1 MENKEVNE
9 VKEEKEVNKI
19 EDASEEQ
26 DTVQSKEDKWKKIRK
41 SALEWIYCALI
52 AFVLA
57 VIIKYFIGTPTV
69 VKQTSMI
76 PTLQQEDRLILNR
89 ISKTF
94 NGKPSRGD
102 IVTFEQP
109 SKLSYSE
116 SEVDLNNPIA
126 KYENEPEGW
135 FNQFCYHVLEINK
148 TSFIKRVIGV
158 EGDKIEIKD
167 GYCYVNGE
175 KENAYYL
182 DESVTTPA
190 KGHFTKFTVPEGYVF
205 CMGDNRNGSLDCRS
219 FGCIPIEK
227 IEGTVVL
234 RFWPLNK
241 FGGV

>member
-1 MENKEVNE
+1 MEENKETE
-9 VKEEKEVNKI
+9 VKDVKQEVNNNSTDPK
-19 EDASEEQ
+19 
-26 DTVQSKEDKWKKIRK
+26 DKWKKIGK
-41 SALEWIYCALI
+41 SALEWVYCGLI

-57 VIIKYFIGTPTV
+57 VLIKYFIGVPTV

-89 ISKTF
+89 LSKTF
-94 NGKPSRGD
+94 NVSPSRGD

-116 SEVDLNNPIA
+116 DEVDLSNPVA
-126 KYENEPEGW
+126 KYEYEPEGA

-148 TSFIKRVIGV
+148 VSFIKRVIGIA
-158 EGDKIEIKD
+158 GDTIEIKD

-175 KENAYYL
+175 KEDAYYL
-182 DESVTTPA
+182 EDSVTTPA
-190 KGHFTKFTVPEGYVF
+190 KGYFTKFTVPEGYVF
-205 CMGDNRNGSLDCRS
+205 CMGDNRQGSLDCRS
-219 FGCIPIEK
+219 FGCIPLEK